1 MKLKKNKRNRSKTKI
16 INLFIVLALFLGGCA
31 VPFET
36 ADTKNIGES
45 EIIVGYTIPLNLTA
59 RADLGVTGY
68 TDLGIGLDAFG
79 LFLSDDPILCFYG
92 TGKQKIL
99 SFGRNPNFN
108 LLVSGGY
115 GVVVTDLNPENIPY
129 YHYTLL
135 LGMEDEIN
143 GFLFGIGVLQDPR
156 FSWQIMHA
164 EFSKETYIH
173 AIIGVEIKKMLFQ
186 IQTVHK
192 SGGYINLG
200 FGVKL

>member
-1 MKLKKNKRNRSKTKI
+1 MELKKNKNSRTKTA
-16 INLFIVLALFLGGCA
+16 NLTISLVLLLVGCA

-45 EIIVGYTIPLNLTA
+45 EIIVGYTVPLNVTA
-59 RADLGVTGY
+59 RTNFGVTGY
-68 TDLGIGLDAFG
+68 TDLGIGLDMGAH
-79 LFLSDDPILCFYG
+79 LSSDPVFCLYG

-99 SFGRNPNFN
+99 NFGGNPNFN
-108 LLVSGGY
+108 LLVSGAY
-115 GVVVTDLNPENIPY
+115 GLVATDLNPENIPY

-135 LGMEDEIN
+135 LGMENEIN
-143 GFLFGIGVLQDPR
+143 GLTFGIGVLQDPR
-156 FSWQIMHA
+156 FSWEIMHE
-164 EFSKETYIH
+164 EFSKEKYIH

-192 SGGYINLG
+192 SGGYINFG